1 MPIRRKS
8 PAPAK
13 LRAARKNSGASIA
26 ALAEALCDTCHRFG
40 ERQWCLATGGNFSA
54 RVDGRH
60 FLITQS
66 GKDKSALTADDLMI
80 CDVHGRPRDPG
91 LVPSAEIALH
101 ACVYRHDAAI
111 GAVFHTHSVT
121 ATVLSRAAGEA
132 VAISGY
138 EMQKALTGIRSHEQG
153 ITVPVFDN
161 TQDMPALAKNLADY
175 LAGKPSVA
183 PGFLIRG
190 HGLYAWGKDV
200 TEARRHL
207 EGLEFLLSCVWQEG
221 FAFRR

>member
-1 MPIRRKS
+1 MPTRRKS

-13 LRAARKNSGASIA
+13 LRATRKISGTSIA
-26 ALAEALCDTCHRFG
+26 ALAQALCETCHRFG
-40 ERQWCLATGGNFSA
+40 ERQWCLATSGNFSA
-54 RVDGRH
+54 RIDGLH

-66 GKDKSALTADDLMI
+66 GKDKSALTIDDLMI
-80 CDVHGRPRDPG
+80 CDLQGKPDDPS

-101 ACVYRHDAAI
+101 ACLYRHDAAI
-111 GAVFHTHSVT
+111 GAVFHTHTVT
-121 ATVLSRAAGEA
+121 ATTLSRAAGEA

-138 EMQKALTGIRSHEQG
+138 EMQKALTGIRSHGQS
-153 ITVPVFDN
+153 IAVPVFDN
-161 TQDMPALAKNLADY
+161 TQDMPALAKSLASH
-175 LAGKPSVA
+175 LAGKSSVA

-207 EGLEFLLSCVWQEG
+207 EGLEFLLSCVWQED